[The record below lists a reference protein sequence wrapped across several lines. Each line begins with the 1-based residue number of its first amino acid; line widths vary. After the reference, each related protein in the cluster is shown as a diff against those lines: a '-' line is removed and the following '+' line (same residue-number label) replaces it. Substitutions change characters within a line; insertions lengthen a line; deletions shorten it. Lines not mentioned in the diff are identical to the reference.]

1 MPFLGIP
8 NFKECSSACVMHDK
22 SFRNTAHQTLKINFG
37 QKFPQYR
44 ENFAGHA
51 KDAQIKSMII
61 EDNNLIKKERFF

>member
-1 MPFLGIP
+1 
-8 NFKECSSACVMHDK
+8 MHDK

-61 EDNNLIKKERFF
+61 EDFCLINKERFF